1 MGDLLLGRNPE
12 VTSGLVGGENQSEAT
27 LAGGSLER
35 MRGGPVAGLGVNE
48 GPLEGPDGGG
58 RGVGDGPGGL
68 SIKYFFVKSFSRN
81 FCIFP
86 VGIFNEKLTD

>member
-35 MRGGPVAGLGVNE
+35 MRGGPVAGLGVSE

-68 SIKYFFVKSFSRN
+68 LI
-81 FCIFP
+81 IQ
-86 VGIFNEKLTD
+86 